1 MLGDVCV
8 GKTCIVNRY
17 VSDSFS
23 STEATVVA
31 GFSSKFLTV
40 NPTDDPVP
48 TKIKLQ
54 IWDTAGSEKFRSL
67 SQIYYKK
74 AAAVC
79 LTYDVTSMASFEAL
93 AHWVKELEDNTHQ
106 DIIKYV
112 VGNKCDLNE
121 DEEVNVKVASN
132 FAKNIGGSLFFV
144 SAK

>member
-1 MLGDVCV
+1 MAKLAIIGDSSV
-8 GKTCIVNRY
+8 GKTNLLIRY
-17 VSDSFS
+17 INTDYQPTHI
-23 STEATVVA
+23 STIGIDFKLKTVDIN
-31 GFSSKFLTV
+31 GYKL
-40 NPTDDPVP
+40 
-48 TKIKLQ
+48 KLQ

-93 AHWVKELEDNTHQ
+93 EHWVKELEDNTHQ